1 MKTLD
6 TNLKKVKDLYMTYSA
21 ILAGNWIGDLDVIE
35 DQIADLCEKSNIDL
49 LEVIAKIDDGNLNQ
63 RERYIMSK
71 LSKVSDQLMGLTMSE
86 LTQVQKM
93 VQDIKTMKSKS
104 ALSVGARVYVV
115 QKTKKTPGT
124 VRKINQTRA
133 IVTMMGRDYNV
144 PFSMLEAA

>member
-1 MKTLD
+1 MLLVGQKFNFNF
-6 TNLKKVKDLYMTYSA
+6 NLK
-21 ILAGNWIGDLDVIE
+21 
-35 DQIADLCEKSNIDL
+35 
-49 LEVIAKIDDGNLNQ
+49 
-63 RERYIMSK
+63 ERYIMNT
-71 LSKVSDQLMGLTMSE
+71 LSKVSDQLMGLTISE
-86 LTQVQKM
+86 LTKVQKI
-93 VQDIKTMKSKS
+93 VQDIKTMKAKS